1 MTQKLQ
7 KNILILTFPIF
18 IELLFFILMGSVDTF
33 MISGYEKANAF
44 AAGSVAAVGNASTV
58 INLFGVLI
66 NIVSAGISVVVSQ
79 YLGAKNESG
88 AKKAILTG
96 ILMQVF
102 IGLIIAT
109 TLLVFG
115 NLLFRLIETP
125 IEIQQLSY
133 DYLFYTAISLCFVAI
148 SNAISSA
155 LRSYGH
161 THQVMITVII
171 ANVFNIVF
179 NFIFIYGY
187 LGAPEMGVA
196 GAAVSTMLMRFLTML
211 VTFVLLKKMIGL
223 SITKIR
229 YDRSSMQKI
238 LKVGVPSALE
248 NMTYN
253 LMQFVILSFVNK
265 LGTEMITTRTYVN
278 TVLSYIFLFSASFAA
293 GNAIIT
299 GYYIGEE
306 DYEGAYRNTLKTTI
320 MTIGV
325 VTIATITVNLF
336 LPVIAKALT
345 DDPVVIK
352 TMRQIFLFVILLEI
366 GRSLNLVII
375 QALRA
380 AGDTTFPLV
389 MAIISMLGIGISASF
404 LLSNTLQLGLLG
416 IYLGITC
423 DEFFR
428 GMTMLIRWLKKVW
441 MHKSLVKET
450 TPS

>member
-1 MTQKLQ
+1 MTKKLQ
-7 KNILILTFPIF
+7 KNIIILTFPIF

-33 MISGYEKANAF
+33 MISAYEKANAF
-44 AAGSVAAVGNASTV
+44 ATGSVAAVGNASTV

-79 YLGAKNESG
+79 YLGAKNEAG
-88 AKKAILTG
+88 AKKSILTG

-102 IGLIIAT
+102 IGLMIAA
-109 TLLVFG
+109 TLIALG
-115 NLLFRLIETP
+115 NSLFRLIQTP
-125 IEIQQLSY
+125 QAIQGLSY
-133 DYLFYTAISLCFVAI
+133 DYLFYTAISLFFVAI

-187 LGAPEMGVA
+187 LGMPEMGVA
-196 GAAVSTMLMRFLTML
+196 GAAISTMLMRFITML
-211 VTFVLLKKMIGL
+211 VTFYLLKRLIGL
-223 SITKIR
+223 SMFQVR
-229 YDRSSMQKI
+229 YDRQSMQKI
-238 LKVGVPSALE
+238 LKIGVPSALE
-248 NMTYN
+248 NMTYT
-253 LMQFVILSFVNK
+253 LMQFVVLSFVNK
-265 LGTEMITTRTYVN
+265 LGTEMITARTYIN
-278 TVLSYIFLFSASFAA
+278 TVLSYIYLFSASLAA

-306 DYEGAYRNTLKTTI
+306 DYEGAYRNTLKN
-320 MTIGV
+320 
-325 VTIATITVNLF
+325 TIAAIGIVAFVTLIVNLL
-336 LPVIAKALT
+336 LPFIAGQLT
-345 DDPVVIK
+345 DDETIITTMK
-352 TMRQIFLFVILLEI
+352 TVFYFVILLEI

-389 MAIISMLGIGISASF
+389 MAIFSMLGIGITAAYLF
-404 LLSNTLQLGLLG
+404 SNAWGLGLLG

-423 DEFFR
+423 DELFR
-428 GMTMLIRWLKKVW
+428 GIAMSIRWIKKVW
-441 MHKSLVKET
+441 MHKSLVKEA
-450 TPS
+450 

>member
-1 MTQKLQ
+1 MTKKLE

-18 IELLFFILMGSVDTF
+18 IELLFFILMGSVDTI
-33 MISGYEKANAF
+33 MISAYEKTNAF

-79 YLGAKNESG
+79 YLGAKNEDG
-88 AKKAILTG
+88 AKKTILTG
-96 ILMQVF
+96 IIMQVL
-102 IGLIIAT
+102 IGLLIAI

-115 NLLFRLIETP
+115 NLLFRLIQTP

-133 DYLFYTAISLCFVAI
+133 DYLFYTAISLLFVAI
-148 SNAISSA
+148 SNAISAA

-161 THQVMITVII
+161 THQVMVTVII

-179 NFIFIYGY
+179 NYIFIYGY

-196 GAAVSTMLMRFLTML
+196 GAAVSTMLMRLMTM
-211 VTFVLLKKMIGL
+211 FVSFILLKRLIGL
-223 SITKIR
+223 SILKVR
-229 YDRSSMQKI
+229 YDSPSMQKI
-238 LKVGVPSALE
+238 LKVGLPSALE

-265 LGTEMITTRTYVN
+265 LGTEMITARTYVN
-278 TVLSYIFLFSASFAA
+278 TVLSYIYLFSGSFAA

-306 DYEGAYRNTLKTTI
+306 DYEGAYRNTLKTTAI
-320 MTIGV
+320 AIGV
-325 VTIATITVNLF
+325 VTVATLIVNLL
-336 LPVIAKALT
+336 LPLIAGLLT
-345 DDPVVIK
+345 DNETIIK
-352 TMRQIFLFVILLEI
+352 TMRTIFLFVILLEI

-389 MAIISMLGIGISASF
+389 MAIFSMLGIGITTAYF
-404 LLSNTLQLGLLG
+404 YTNTLHLGLLG
-416 IYLGITC
+416 IYLGITS

-428 GMTMLIRWLKKVW
+428 GVTMLIRWLKKVW
-441 MHKSLVKET
+441 MNKSLVKE
-450 TPS
+450 S

>member
-1 MTQKLQ
+1 MTKKLQ
-7 KNILILTFPIF
+7 KNIFILTFPIF
-18 IELLFFILMGSVDTF
+18 IELLFFILMGSVDTI
-33 MISGYEKANAF
+33 MISGYEKANLF
-44 AAGSVAAVGNASTV
+44 AIGSVAAVGNASTV

-79 YLGAKNESG
+79 YLGAKNEDG

-96 ILMQVF
+96 ILMQF
-102 IGLIIAT
+102 IIGMLIAT
-109 TLLVFG
+109 TLLTFG

-125 IEIQQLSY
+125 IEIQSLSY
-133 DYLFYTAISLCFVAI
+133 DYLFYTAISLLFVAI

-161 THQVMITVII
+161 THEVMITVII

-196 GAAVSTMLMRFLTML
+196 GAAVSTLLMRFLTML
-211 VTFVLLKKMIGL
+211 VTFVFLNKLIGL
-223 SITKIR
+223 SILNIR

-238 LKVGVPSALE
+238 LKVGIPSALE

-265 LGTEMITTRTYVN
+265 LGTEMITARTYVN
-278 TVLSYIFLFSASFAA
+278 TVLSYIYLFSGAFAA

-306 DYEGAYRNTLKTTI
+306 DYEGAYRNTLRTTVI
-320 MTIGV
+320 TILV
-325 VTIATITVNLF
+325 VTFATLVVNLL
-336 LPVIAKALT
+336 LPFIAGLLT
-345 DDPVVIK
+345 DNEAIIK

-375 QALRA
+375 QSLRA

-389 MAIISMLGIGISASF
+389 MAIISMLGIGITASY
-404 LLSNTLQLGLLG
+404 LLSNTLHMGLLG

-428 GMTMLIRWLKKVW
+428 GLTMLIRWFKKVW
-441 MHKSLVKET
+441 MNKSLVKE
-450 TPS
+450 S

>member
-1 MTQKLQ
+1 MTKKLQ

-44 AAGSVAAVGNASTV
+44 ALGSVAAVGNASTV

-79 YLGAKNESG
+79 YLGAKNEEG
-88 AKKAILTG
+88 AKKTILTG

-102 IGLIIAT
+102 IGMLIAA
-109 TLLVFG
+109 TLLIFG
-115 NLLFRLIETP
+115 NLLFKLIDTP
-125 IEIQQLSY
+125 VEIQGLSY
-133 DYLFYTAISLCFVAI
+133 DYLFYTAISLFFVAI
-148 SNAISSA
+148 SNSISSA
-155 LRSYGH
+155 LRAYGH
-161 THQVMITVII
+161 THEVMITVIA
-171 ANVFNIVF
+171 ANIFNIVF

-196 GAAVSTMLMRFLTML
+196 GAAVSTMLMRFFTML
-211 VTFVLLKKMIGL
+211 ITFVLLKRLIGI
-223 SITKIR
+223 SITQIR
-229 YDRSSMQKI
+229 YDQRNMRKI
-238 LKVGVPSALE
+238 IKVGLPSALE

-253 LMQFVILSFVNK
+253 LMQFVILSFVNQ
-265 LGTEMITTRTYVN
+265 LGTEMITARTYVN

-306 DYEGAYRNTLKTTI
+306 DYEGAYKNTLKTTA
-320 MTIGV
+320 MAIGV
-325 VTIATITVNLF
+325 VTIATIAVNLL
-336 LPVIAKALT
+336 LPLIANALT
-345 DDPVVIK
+345 DNPVIIK

-375 QALRA
+375 QALRS

-389 MAIISMLGIGISASF
+389 MAIISMLGIGITASYLF
-404 LLSNTLQLGLLG
+404 TNTLQLGLLG

-428 GMTMLIRWLKKVW
+428 GVTMLIRWFKKVW

-450 TPS
+450 AQ

>member
-1 MTQKLQ
+1 MSKKLQ

-18 IELLFFILMGSVDTF
+18 IELLFFILMGSVDTI
-33 MISGYEKANAF
+33 MISAYEKANVLAT
-44 AAGSVAAVGNASTV
+44 GSVAAVGNASTV

-79 YLGAKNESG
+79 YLGAKNENG

-96 ILMQVF
+96 ILMQVI

-109 TLLVFG
+109 TLLLFG
-115 NLLFRLIETP
+115 NLLFQLIQTP
-125 IEIQQLSY
+125 VEIQGLSY
-133 DYLFYTAISLCFVAI
+133 DYLFYTAISLLFVAI

-211 VTFVLLKKMIGL
+211 VTFILLKRLIGL
-223 SITKIR
+223 SITEVR
-229 YDRSSMQKI
+229 YDQSSMNKI

-253 LMQFVILSFVNK
+253 FFQFVVLSFVNQ
-265 LGTEMITTRTYVN
+265 LGTEMITARTYVN
-278 TVLSYIFLFSASFAA
+278 TVLSYIYLFSASFAA

-306 DYEGAYRNTLKTTI
+306 DYEGAYKSTLKTTI
-320 MTIGV
+320 ITIGV
-325 VTIATITVNLF
+325 VSIATLTVNLL
-336 LPVIAKALT
+336 LPLIAGMLT
-345 DDPVVIK
+345 DNELIIK
-352 TMRQIFLFVILLEI
+352 TMKQIFLFVILLEI

-380 AGDTTFPLV
+380 AGDTTFPLI
-389 MAIISMLGIGISASF
+389 MAIISMLGIGISASYLF
-404 LLSNTLQLGLLG
+404 SNTWHLGLLG

-428 GMTMLIRWLKKVW
+428 GLTMLIRWLKKVW
-441 MHKSLVKET
+441 MNKSLVKE
-450 TPS
+450 S

>member
-1 MTQKLQ
+1 MTKKLQ

-44 AAGSVAAVGNASTV
+44 ALGSVAAVGNASTV

-79 YLGAKNESG
+79 YLGAKNEEG
-88 AKKAILTG
+88 AKKTILTG

-102 IGLIIAT
+102 IGMLIAG
-109 TLLVFG
+109 TLLIFG
-115 NLLFRLIETP
+115 NLLFKLIDTP
-125 IEIQQLSY
+125 VEIQGLSY
-133 DYLFYTAISLCFVAI
+133 DYLFYTAISLFFVAI
-148 SNAISSA
+148 SNSISSA
-155 LRSYGH
+155 LRAYGH
-161 THQVMITVII
+161 THEVMITVIA
-171 ANVFNIVF
+171 ANIFNIVF

-196 GAAVSTMLMRFLTML
+196 GAAVSTMLMRFFTML
-211 VTFVLLKKMIGL
+211 ITFVLLKRLIGL
-223 SITKIR
+223 SITQIR
-229 YDRSSMQKI
+229 YDQRNMRKI
-238 LKVGVPSALE
+238 IKVGLPSALE

-253 LMQFVILSFVNK
+253 LMQFVILSFVNQ
-265 LGTEMITTRTYVN
+265 LGTEMITARTYVN

-306 DYEGAYRNTLKTTI
+306 DYEGAYKNTLKTTA
-320 MTIGV
+320 MAIGV
-325 VTIATITVNLF
+325 VTIATIAVNLL
-336 LPVIAKALT
+336 LPLIANALT
-345 DDPVVIK
+345 DNPVIIK

-375 QALRA
+375 QALRS

-389 MAIISMLGIGISASF
+389 MAIISMLGIGITASYLF
-404 LLSNTLQLGLLG
+404 TNTLPLGLLG

-428 GMTMLIRWLKKVW
+428 GVTMLIRWFKKVW

-450 TPS
+450 AQ